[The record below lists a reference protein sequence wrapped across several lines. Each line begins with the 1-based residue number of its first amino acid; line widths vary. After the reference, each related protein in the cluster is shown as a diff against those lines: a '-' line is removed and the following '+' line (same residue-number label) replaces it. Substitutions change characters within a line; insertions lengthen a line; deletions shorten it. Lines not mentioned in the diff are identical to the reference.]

1 MACSQEYLMND
12 SLSTH
17 VGVNT
22 DNLWDILPVKAQ
34 NVFSSVGIHHRQR
47 GISAAGVNGSIPKVS
62 LSTQV
67 WCEYSSILLIF
78 RHPFHGRSHSEHPS
92 SKKYTRKM
100 DLIIEPAMRDI
111 IHLNEHPVHSSHY
124 QMGSNIVDEVVLM
137 SVWQH
142 NGDDSY
148 RDGAFCKMIR
158 TFFFLTR
165 NT

>member
-1 MACSQEYLMND
+1 MLVWIQTIYETSYQWKHKMF
-12 SLSTH
+12 SPLSGSTTAS
-17 VGVNT
+17 G
-22 DNLWDILPVKAQ
+22 A
-34 NVFSSVGIHHRQR
+34 
-47 GISAAGVNGSIPKVS
+47 ISAAGVNGSIPKVS

-92 SKKYTRKM
+92 SKKCTRKM

-158 TFFFLTR
+158 TFFFNQKHLR
-165 NT
+165 FLI